1 LSLVSRWNKLVQSVA
16 RPASVQVTPGKR
28 HQVLKVD
35 LSSNAMDTLSR
46 LHAAGFEAYLVGG
59 CVRDLQLG
67 HKPKDFDVVTN
78 ATPEQVVGVFRHCRI
93 IGRRFRLA
101 HVFYRGEIIEVSTF
115 RANTQEFGKLD
126 PEDGEVTR
134 VSEGNNVY
142 GTLEED
148 AWRRDFT
155 VNALYY
161 RLQDA
166 SILDYTGGMTDI
178 KNRRLRM
185 IGDPHQRF
193 HEDPVRLLRAI
204 RLAAKLDLKIEKQTY
219 SQLLALPHLL
229 AHVAPARLFDE
240 VGKLFFTGHAV
251 ASFRWL
257 KSTGYLEVLFPGPCR
272 ALNQLTDIRYKK
284 LWDLVMTETDRRYSK
299 ELSLSPG
306 YLLAVLFWPMVAQ
319 KQAEIFKNTN
329 RYAVSVHQGIRESL
343 IAARTVLQIPK
354 NFTGMMESI
363 WSLFYRLQ
371 SLKQSPSRLE
381 RILAQRYVRAGVDFL
396 ELHVTAGWDCSD
408 SVAWWRKHLPI
419 VQKFRHSHER
429 SFSRRSRQRRD

>member
-1 LSLVSRWNKLVQSVA
+1 
-16 RPASVQVTPGKR
+16 
-28 HQVLKVD
+28 VD

-204 RLAAKLDLKIEKQTY
+204 RLAAKLDLKIEMFIIMRIQQCAFGPFRIH
-219 SQLLALPHLL
+219 QLPLP
-229 AHVAPARLFDE
+229 P
-240 VGKLFFTGHAV
+240 
-251 ASFRWL
+251 
-257 KSTGYLEVLFPGPCR
+257 
-272 ALNQLTDIRYKK
+272 Q
-284 LWDLVMTETDRRYSK
+284 
-299 ELSLSPG
+299 
-306 YLLAVLFWPMVAQ
+306 
-319 KQAEIFKNTN
+319 
-329 RYAVSVHQGIRESL
+329 
-343 IAARTVLQIPK
+343 
-354 NFTGMMESI
+354 
-363 WSLFYRLQ
+363 
-371 SLKQSPSRLE
+371 
-381 RILAQRYVRAGVDFL
+381 
-396 ELHVTAGWDCSD
+396 
-408 SVAWWRKHLPI
+408 
-419 VQKFRHSHER
+419 
-429 SFSRRSRQRRD
+429 QRRVLSSHSSFLLSAICPFSTWVD